1 MHSILQGHIT
11 NVGLSLV
18 DSEGHAL
25 AGDESVSGLSSE
37 NLEVTPGALTF

>member
-25 AGDESVSGLSSE
+25 AGDEE
-37 NLEVTPGALTF
+37 NLYQAYLQKT